1 MEAKKISVIIPTY
14 NRKEKL
20 PACVDSVLAQTY
32 PNIEV
37 LVVDD
42 ASTDGTEELFHE
54 ISEPRLKFLRY
65 EENHGA
71 CYARNYG
78 AERSDGELIAF
89 QDSDDTWH
97 PDKLEKQVRFLEE
110 TQVDMCFCGMNR
122 IAANGNQF
130 HFPVH
135 DFHKEH
141 AVEEFLAENRAST
154 QTMLMKREV
163 WETLRFDENIKR
175 YQDWDFGIRA
185 ANTFDLGYMPEALV
199 ESEVGAD
206 SISARVASYQHLLHL
221 YKKHLDLYEQYPKS
235 MAVMNRRMG
244 KRVHPTD
251 PALAA
256 KHFKK
261 SLKLSKN
268 PYDLK
273 YWIMDSIR
281 SSVNGRERKVSE

>member
-1 MEAKKISVIIPTY
+1 MPVTQETTA
-14 NRKEKL
+14 R
-20 PACVDSVLAQTY
+20 
-32 PNIEV
+32 
-37 LVVDD
+37 D
-42 ASTDGTEELFHE
+42 A
-54 ISEPRLKFLRY
+54 
-65 EENHGA
+65 
-71 CYARNYG
+71 
-78 AERSDGELIAF
+78 

-97 PDKLEKQVRFLEE
+97 PDRLEKQVRLLEE
-110 TQVDMCFCGMNR
+110 TRADMCFCGMNR

-135 DFHKEH
+135 PFHKEH

-154 QTMLMKREV
+154 QTMLMKRKV
-163 WETLRFDENIKR
+163 WETLRFDENIRR

-185 ANTFDLGYMPEALV
+185 ANTFDLVYMPEALV

-206 SISARVASYQHLLHL
+206 SISARVASYQHLMHL

-281 SSVNGRERKVSE
+281 SSALSCSGYDKEMRGTNQGTGRRQEDRDRGQCVAEWNRTGTTGRIYRRFGD

>member
-1 MEAKKISVIIPTY
+1 
-14 NRKEKL
+14 
-20 PACVDSVLAQTY
+20 
-32 PNIEV
+32 
-37 LVVDD
+37 
-42 ASTDGTEELFHE
+42 
-54 ISEPRLKFLRY
+54 
-65 EENHGA
+65 
-71 CYARNYG
+71 
-78 AERSDGELIAF
+78 
-89 QDSDDTWH
+89 
-97 PDKLEKQVRFLEE
+97 
-110 TQVDMCFCGMNR
+110 
-122 IAANGNQF
+122 
-130 HFPVH
+130 
-135 DFHKEH
+135 
-141 AVEEFLAENRAST
+141 
-154 QTMLMKREV
+154 
-163 WETLRFDENIKR
+163 
-175 YQDWDFGIRA
+175 
-185 ANTFDLGYMPEALV
+185 MPEALV

-221 YKKHLDLYEQYPKS
+221 YKKHQDLYEQYPKS

>member
-1 MEAKKISVIIPTY
+1 MENKKISVIIPTY
-14 NRKEKL
+14 NRKVKL
-20 PACVDSVLAQTY
+20 PACVESVLSQTY
-32 PNIEV
+32 ENIEV

-54 ISEPRLKFLRY
+54 IQDRRLKYLRY

-89 QDSDDTWH
+89 QDSDDIWH
-97 PDKLEKQVRFLEE
+97 PDKLEKQVAFMEKE
-110 TQVDMCFCGMNR
+110 QVDMCFCGMNR
-122 IAANGNQF
+122 VAANGNHF

-135 DFHKEH
+135 TFHKEH

-154 QTMLMKREV
+154 QTMLMKRKV
-163 WETLRFDENIKR
+163 WETLRFDDQIRR

-185 ANTFDLGYMPEALV
+185 ANAYDLGYLEEALV
-199 ESEVGAD
+199 ESEVGED
-206 SISARVASYQHLLHL
+206 SISARVASYQHLMHL
-221 YKKHLDLYEQYPKS
+221 YRKHLALYEQYPKS

-281 SSVNGRERKVSE
+281 SNRRERKVSE